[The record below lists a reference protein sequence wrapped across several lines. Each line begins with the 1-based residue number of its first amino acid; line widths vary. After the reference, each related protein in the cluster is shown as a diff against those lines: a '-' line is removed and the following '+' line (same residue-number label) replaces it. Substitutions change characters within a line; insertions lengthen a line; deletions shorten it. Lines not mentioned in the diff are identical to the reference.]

1 MAQYDYVMYVHPS
14 FRITMS
20 GNFAPIFQMLKM
32 LGQKEYDDRVKELVD
47 SICKDSN
54 LKFMGESLNEKN
66 EINGFVFIDK
76 VEQLISV
83 AEEQF
88 KQQNIRVVK
97 IIISNSV
104 KKNLPICLRHGEDL
118 GIEMP
123 TIAYTNDEG
132 QALPYEYNVVNLS
145 NGSKRR
151 RNEDYFYDE
160 TYKDTISDGEDE
172 HYDNKYD
179 KHDCD

>member
-1 MAQYDYVMYVHPS
+1 MEKLCSLLSIKLSLIVLSPALAKKSLFQ
-14 FRITMS
+14 TCC
-20 GNFAPIFQMLKM
+20 PIKLNIDTETCF
-32 LGQKEYDDRVKELVD
+32 D
-47 SICKDSN
+47 SKDSN

-145 NGSKRR
+145 NAPKRR

-179 KHDCD
+179 KTSL